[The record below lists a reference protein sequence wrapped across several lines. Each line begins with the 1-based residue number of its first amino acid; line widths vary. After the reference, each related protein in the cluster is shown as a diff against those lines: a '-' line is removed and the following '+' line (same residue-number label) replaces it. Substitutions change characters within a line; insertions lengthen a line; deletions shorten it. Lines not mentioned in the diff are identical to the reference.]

1 MKVLQTS
8 FHGDH
13 NLGLFGKASDKFC
26 IIGNFIQ
33 EKTFQKIEEI
43 LKVKAVRLTIA
54 NTDLVGI
61 FCCLNSNG
69 ILIPKIAKDSEIEK
83 FKNLKK
89 EFGIELKILKSRF
102 TALGNLILCNDNG
115 AVLSDLFSKKDKREI
130 EECLDVESEYGS
142 VAGMTTAGSCG
153 IASNRGCLLHRD
165 ANEKETENVENIL
178 KVDADIGTA
187 NFGSPFVGS
196 CCLANSNGGLVG
208 ESTTGPEINRLME
221 ALGFP

>member
-1 MKVLQTS
+1 MKVLQTN

-13 NLGLFGKASDKFC
+13 NLGLFGKASDRSC

-33 EKTFQKIEEI
+33 EKTFQKIEDA
-43 LKVKAVRLTIA
+43 LRVKVVKLTVA
-54 NTDLVGI
+54 NTDLIGI

-69 ILIPKIAKDSEIEK
+69 ILLPKIVKDSEIEK
-83 FKNLKK
+83 FKILKK
-89 EFGIELKILKSRF
+89 ELGIELKILKSKF

-115 AVLSDLFSKKDKREI
+115 AVVSDIFSKREKREI

-142 VAGMTTAGSCG
+142 VAGMSIVGSCG

-165 ANEKETENVENIL
+165 ANEKEIENVENIL
-178 KVDADIGTA
+178 KVNVDIGTA

-196 CCLANSNGGLVG
+196 CCFANSNGGLVG

-221 ALGFP
+221 ALGFL